1 MGEVVITEEDIAT
14 TFIRE
19 IAREFILD
27 KNRDRT
33 IDEKILD
40 DAMIAGKGNWVDV
53 GIIYELLEMS
63 ALLHPDATSPS
74 PSLPPLS

>member
-1 MGEVVITEEDIAT
+1 MITEEDIAN

-19 IAREFILD
+19 IAREFIMD

-40 DAMIAGKGNWVDV
+40 QAMIAGKGNWVDV

-63 ALLHPDATSPS
+63 SALYPQRDAGNTSTV
-74 PSLPPLS
+74 